1 MIQNVVTDKKNL
13 WIFLLVGV
21 SISVIAGLLITK
33 KIVSGVK
40 KDYSKYFNKKYR
52 WYQDEHT
59 RNIVEKLHPDYRGK
73 VAEFFSKIEDELGFT
88 AYATSGY
95 RTFEQQQALHNQ
107 NSSNAKAGY
116 SSHNFG
122 FAVDMNVKNKNG
134 NIFLKK
140 SSSNEEWKK
149 SGVLG
154 LSQKLGL
161 KWGGGGNF
169 GGYHDPVHFYI
180 DPKGKRTKDLRALVQ
195 SNKVDKN
202 GYVIV

>member
-1 MIQNVVTDKKNL
+1 MIPNVVTDKKNL

-21 SISVIAGLLITK
+21 SVSVIAGLLITK
-33 KIVSGVK
+33 KLVSSVK

-52 WYQDEHT
+52 WYKDEHT

-88 AYATSGY
+88 AYGTSGY
-95 RTFEQQQALHNQ
+95 RTFKQQQALHNQ
-107 NSSNAKAGY
+107 NSNNAQAGY

-122 FAVDMNVKNKNG
+122 FAVDMNVKDKNG
-134 NIFLKK
+134 NIFLRKA
-140 SSSNEEWKK
+140 SSSEAWRD
-149 SGVLG
+149 SGVVS
-154 LSQKLGL
+154 LSEKLGL

-169 GGYHDPVHFYI
+169 GSYHDPVHFYI
-180 DPKGKRTKDLRALVQ
+180 DPKGKKTKDLRALVQ
-195 SNKVDKN
+195 NNKVDKN